1 MCCIENGYMA
11 LVIELQPVLSL
22 PLTQHNALAAILL
35 AIRVAFSGRL
45 VLFFWNKI
53 FHGDMD
59 LFSESRV
66 HLLEEMEKKTGSA
79 AYQGSY
85 LG

>member
-1 MCCIENGYMA
+1 MRCIEKGYMA
-11 LVIELQPVLSL
+11 LVVELQPALN
-22 PLTQHNALAAILL
+22 HRNALAAILL
-35 AIRVAFSGRL
+35 AIRVAFSLRL

-59 LFSESRV
+59 LFSEARV
-66 HLLEEMEKKTGSA
+66 HLLEEMEKNTGSA
-79 AYQGSY
+79 AYRGSY